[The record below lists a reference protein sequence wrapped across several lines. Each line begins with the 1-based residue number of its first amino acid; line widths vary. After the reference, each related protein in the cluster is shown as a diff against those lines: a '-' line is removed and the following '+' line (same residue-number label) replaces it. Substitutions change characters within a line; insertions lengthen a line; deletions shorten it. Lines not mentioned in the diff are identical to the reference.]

1 MTLDGHNGYLIFC
14 GAIVPKN
21 TVSGGGGLFGI
32 CLKYFLSL
40 RSMETRKFMRLKAG
54 VPGISRK
61 IRESLADSLIT
72 LSQATVMPKIR
83 QLLLGMVSQ
92 EDLKQKRTHKV
103 RKSSLEIFP

>member
-1 MTLDGHNGYLIFC
+1 M
-14 GAIVPKN
+14 
-21 TVSGGGGLFGI
+21 FGI

-40 RSMETRKFMRLKAG
+40 GPMKTCKFMRLEARM
-54 VPGISRK
+54 PGISRK

-72 LSQATVMPKIR
+72 LSQPTVMPKIR

-103 RKSSLEIFP
+103 RKSSFEIFP